1 MSFPLA
7 ARKYILRFV
16 PSRNFESALMIAAN
30 KLSNF
35 RSCPHCPI
43 LTLVRTISGHAGTG
57 LSTECGGIKPRS
69 DRIAQELAPLARFR
83 VHWLPSMR
91 ACFLLF
97 LELLC
102 RARVGA
108 LSCFELNLSR
118 RSCRR
123 VSDRNGSARLETRNT
138 RVCDPNDAMTLTL
151 HLNFCSL
158 SATKQLTKSASES
171 GPRG

>member
-1 MSFPLA
+1 MWGDCVSFPLA

-123 VSDRNGSARLETRNT
+123 VSDRNNRPMVSRQGIAHSFRKSVVALPRSGSPRRRRNQAH
-138 RVCDPNDAMTLTL
+138 RRA
-151 HLNFCSL
+151 
-158 SATKQLTKSASES
+158 A
-171 GPRG
+171 